1 MNAKESSFICY
12 TKLYMTCSCST
23 LHIDILTHVLLG
35 DKSSIYWIH
44 TDKDSLEVHNYFMQ
58 APLIYSNIHT
68 LLEKMFTMVQTISTT
83 IPTNVSVRMTLSC
96 HLGSLKQGLEQ
107 QLQLLLQQ
115 PGSFGVIGTAHID
128 QRVDNGSRVRL
139 AIFYFF
145 CYCQQITCKD
155 QSWPCVSLF
164 LESRTFPAC
173 GSLPKPSLL
182 RTTSSFKNRCK
193 WIHIWCYA
201 EYFRQQDNESIY
213 HQENTWGAYFT
224 SITSQLTMH
233 MSRQHRWFDMLSL
246 PWPHLVGKAS
256 LYLLPLFPFHT
267 VTPLF
272 LYLRSVPTGNQV
284 LGSGLRSSFR
294 PRLLFFFLL
303 FQSLELCL
311 SSSAREKRKRMREGL
326 AHESKGLDIR
336 EKGRGTA
343 KGHREGDS
351 AVGCHGYWKAA
362 D

>member
-1 MNAKESSFICY
+1 MNTHLVLRWVFQTAGQWINIPSREYLRGPWRILPALPVSSLCTCQDCTVGLIC
-12 TKLYMTCSCST
+12 C
-23 LHIDILTHVLLG
+23 
-35 DKSSIYWIH
+35 
-44 TDKDSLEVHNYFMQ
+44 
-58 APLIYSNIHT
+58 
-68 LLEKMFTMVQTISTT
+68 
-83 IPTNVSVRMTLSC
+83 
-96 HLGSLKQGLEQ
+96 
-107 QLQLLLQQ
+107 
-115 PGSFGVIGTAHID
+115 
-128 QRVDNGSRVRL
+128 
-139 AIFYFF
+139 
-145 CYCQQITCKD
+145 
-155 QSWPCVSLF
+155 
-164 LESRTFPAC
+164 
-173 GSLPKPSLL
+173 
-182 RTTSSFKNRCK
+182 
-193 WIHIWCYA
+193 
-201 EYFRQQDNESIY
+201 
-213 HQENTWGAYFT
+213 
-224 SITSQLTMH
+224 
-233 MSRQHRWFDMLSL
+233 L

-256 LYLLPLFPFHT
+256 LYLLSLFPFHT

-336 EKGRGTA
+336 EKGRGIA